1 MIVQVEVRLF
11 AVFREGRFK
20 KRMLDLP
27 DGSHLGD
34 IVQHLNIPAEA
45 VSLSLINGRHSPMD
59 QALEDKDIVS
69 LFPAVGGG

>member
-1 MIVQVEVRLF
+1 VQVEVRLF

-20 KRMLDLP
+20 KRLLNLP
-27 DGSHLGD
+27 DGARLGEL
-34 IVQHLNIPAEA
+34 VRQVEIPPKS

-59 QALEDKDIVS
+59 QALQDKDVVA